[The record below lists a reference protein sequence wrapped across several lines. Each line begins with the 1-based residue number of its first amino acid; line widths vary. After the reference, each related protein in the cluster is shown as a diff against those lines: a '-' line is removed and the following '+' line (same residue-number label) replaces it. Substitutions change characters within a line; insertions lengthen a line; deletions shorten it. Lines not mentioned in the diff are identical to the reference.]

1 MLLVAELLQPIVH
14 SCKGIRARGI
24 KEHQRKVDLLKKQR
38 VNWPEIGLTSK
49 VPQHRLA
56 LCTVVANLPQ
66 FIYNPELLTM
76 CRLGNL
82 KATLRNSI
90 AEARL
95 AHCAIAHQ
103 RNFCRVVVHRVNSR

>member
-49 VPQHRLA
+49 VPQHRLT
-56 LCTVVANLPQ
+56 LCTIVANLPQ

-76 CRLGNL
+76 RGLGDL
-82 KATLRNSI
+82 KAIHCNAVTQ
-90 AEARL
+90 ARL
-95 AHCAIAHQ
+95 AHCTI
-103 RNFCRVVVHRVNSR
+103 